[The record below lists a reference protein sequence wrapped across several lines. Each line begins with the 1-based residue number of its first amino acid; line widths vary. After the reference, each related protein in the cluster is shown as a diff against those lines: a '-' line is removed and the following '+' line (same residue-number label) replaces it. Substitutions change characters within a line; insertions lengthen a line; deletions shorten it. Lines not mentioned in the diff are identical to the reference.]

1 MPAGRHARSVTLLA
15 ASLLMAAICL
25 GARQNAPDLSLR
37 SLLADYARGDYAGV
51 EARLRTLLGPE
62 GSSSLGRFTDALVKE
77 GRDLAGDTTAE
88 GDRRRLVAAALGIEA
103 GGFAFFSADQ
113 SEITN
118 IVDWGCGLLRLNRV
132 PSPAEREWHRAALV
146 LLHVRAWADLA
157 EEHANDALLR
167 FPGDPHFVLARATA
181 AELRTFPDPRDGR
194 RLTDRNQPLAN
205 AVMARLMEAAK
216 LETVRAEAELRMGF
230 TLHRIGDFERAL
242 THLRSATSLTT
253 DPAVRYLAHLFAGRT
268 LDRLGRTEEAITAYR
283 QAVEAMPSGQ
293 TAGLALAAALAKTG
307 ARADAARAAADSLA
321 SGTPAED
328 PWIGYGQGEVRQ
340 WKPIIASLREAL
352 R

>member
-1 MPAGRHARSVTLLA
+1 
-15 ASLLMAAICL
+15 MAAICL
-25 GARQNAPDLSLR
+25 GARQNAPDLSTR

-51 EARLRTLLGPE
+51 EARLRALLGPA
-62 GSSSLGRFTDALVKE
+62 STSSLGRFTDSLVRE
-77 GRDLAGDTTAE
+77 TRDLAGDSTAE

-103 GGFAFFSADQ
+103 AGLVFFSADQ

-118 IVDWGCGLLRLNRV
+118 IVDWGCGLLGLNRV

-157 EEHANDALLR
+157 EEHADDALKR

-194 RLTDRNQPLAN
+194 KLTDRNQALAN
-205 AVMARLMEAAK
+205 DIISRLTEAAK
-216 LETVRAEAELRMGF
+216 HESVRAEAELRLGF
-230 TLHRIGDFERAL
+230 VLQRSGDLEPAL
-242 THLRSATSLTT
+242 THLQSASRLST
-253 DPAVRYLAHLFAGRT
+253 DPAVKSLAHLFTGRT

-321 SGTPAED
+321 SLDPAED

-340 WKPIIASLREAL
+340 WAQIIGSLREAL